1 MYKKINKKKMIDN
14 IDGIPDKSN
23 TLTHKITGLTVSIPL
38 SSQDI
43 RDSMD
48 GKVKVIRYGELSEYN
63 NIDDL
68 LYPYGNVAIL
78 YQTKPNY
85 GHWTCIF
92 KRKVKR
98 DEQRTKLNNF
108 VGYKRGTTEEIEFF
122 DPYGI
127 MLDDELEF
135 IPYQFRVES
144 NQVNKYLTNLL
155 MKSKYPININHIPF
169 QELKD
174 GVNSCGRHVC
184 LRMLLKNMS
193 LKDYTKIFM
202 SGNQKIYGGTSSDN
216 TVSLLSEF

>member
-1 MYKKINKKKMIDN
+1 MYKKINSKRMINN
-14 IDGIPDKSN
+14 IDQIPDKSN
-23 TLTHKITGLTVSIPL
+23 YFVSIPL

-98 DEQRTKLNNF
+98 GEKK
-108 VGYKRGTTEEIEFF
+108 GYRRGPNEEIEFF

-202 SGNQKIYGGTSSDN
+202 SGNQKLYGGTSSDN

>member
-1 MYKKINKKKMIDN
+1 MYKKINSKRMTDN
-14 IDGIPDKSN
+14 IDQIEK
-23 TLTHKITGLTVSIPL
+23 IPL

-48 GKVKVIRYGELSEYN
+48 EKVKVIRYGELSEYN

-68 LYPYGNVAIL
+68 LYPYNNVAIL

-98 DEQRTKLNNF
+98 GEK
-108 VGYKRGTTEEIEFF
+108 GYRRGTNEEIEFF

-144 NQVNKYLTNLL
+144 NQVNKYLTHLL
-155 MKSKYPININHIPF
+155 MKSKYPININNIPF
-169 QELKD
+169 QQLKD

-202 SGNQKIYGGTSSDN
+202 SGNQKKYGGANSDA
-216 TVSLLSEF
+216 TVSLLSEM

>member
-1 MYKKINKKKMIDN
+1 MYKKINSKRMINN
-14 IDGIPDKSN
+14 IDQIPDKSN
-23 TLTHKITGLTVSIPL
+23 YFVSIPL

-48 GKVKVIRYGELSEYN
+48 GKVRVIRYGELSEYN

-98 DEQRTKLNNF
+98 GEKK
-108 VGYKRGTTEEIEFF
+108 GYRRGTNEEIEFF

-202 SGNQKIYGGTSSDN
+202 SGNQKLYGGTNSDA
-216 TVSLLSEF
+216 TVSLLSEM